1 VAQRI
6 DPAAR
11 LLRTWRLEGGISAR
25 VTALEVELA
34 GGEVRRV
41 VVRQYGEANLRRNP
55 RIAADELRLLQML
68 RSAGLPV
75 PAPYLGD
82 ESCEI
87 LSTPYL
93 VIELVDGGT
102 ADGPSDAGDLAR
114 QLATALVAI
123 HRAGCARQD
132 LPRLPEQDEVFAE
145 RLRSRPA
152 RLDESLSEGLVRDAL
167 DRAWPPER
175 RNRSVLLHGD
185 YWPGN
190 TLWRDGTLVAVIDW
204 EDAAFG
210 DPLADLANGRLEIRM
225 LSGPD
230 AMNEFTRC
238 YRSLVPSVDCSSL
251 PCWDLCAALR
261 PAGRMSEWGIDGN
274 TLRRLQAGHRSFVEE
289 ALEQLPA

>member
-1 VAQRI
+1 V
-6 DPAAR
+6 
-11 LLRTWRLEGGISAR
+11 LRTWELEGGISAR

-34 GGEVRRV
+34 DSAVRRV

-75 PAPYLGD
+75 PAPYLAD
-82 ESCEI
+82 ESCEV
-87 LSTPYL
+87 LPAPYL
-93 VIELVDGGT
+93 VVELIDGGT
-102 ADGPSDAGDLAR
+102 ADRPSDAGNLAR

-132 LPRLPEQDEVFAE
+132 LPRLPEQAEVFAE
-145 RLRSRPA
+145 RLRSRPGT
-152 RLDESLSEGLVRDAL
+152 LDDSLSEGRVRDAL
-167 DRAWPPER
+167 DGAWPPEQ
-175 RNRSVLLHGD
+175 RNGSVLLHGD

-190 TLWRDGTLVAVIDW
+190 TLWRNGALVAVIDW

-225 LSGPD
+225 QFGPD
-230 AMNEFTRC
+230 AMNELTRRH
-238 YRSLVPSVDCSSL
+238 RSLVPSVDCSSL

-261 PAGRMSEWGIDGN
+261 PAGRMSEWGLDGD
-274 TLRRLQAGHRSFVEE
+274 TLRRLQDGHRSFVEQ
-289 ALEQLPA
+289 ALVRLST

>member
-6 DPAAR
+6 GPGAR
-11 LLRTWRLEGGISAR
+11 VLRTWELEGGISAR

-34 GGEVRRV
+34 NGEVRRA

-55 RIAADELRLLQML
+55 RIAADELRLLRML

-75 PAPYLGD
+75 PAPYLAD
-82 ESCEI
+82 ESREV
-87 LSTPYL
+87 LSAPYL
-93 VIELVDGGT
+93 VLELVDGGP
-102 ADGPSDAGDLAR
+102 ADRRSDVGHLAG

-132 LPRLPEQDEVFAE
+132 LPRLPEQDEVSAE

-152 RLDESLSEGLVRDAL
+152 RLDESLSEGRVRDAL

-175 RNRSVLLHGD
+175 RNGSVLLHGD

-190 TLWRDGTLVAVIDW
+190 TLWRNGTLVAVIDW

-225 LSGPD
+225 QFGPD
-230 AMNEFTRC
+230 AMDEFTRR
-238 YRSLVPSVDCSSL
+238 YRSLAPSLDCSSL

-261 PAGRMSEWGIDGN
+261 PAGRMSEWGLDGD
-274 TLRRLQAGHRSFVEE
+274 TLGRLRDGHRSFVEQV
-289 ALEQLPA
+289 LEQLSA